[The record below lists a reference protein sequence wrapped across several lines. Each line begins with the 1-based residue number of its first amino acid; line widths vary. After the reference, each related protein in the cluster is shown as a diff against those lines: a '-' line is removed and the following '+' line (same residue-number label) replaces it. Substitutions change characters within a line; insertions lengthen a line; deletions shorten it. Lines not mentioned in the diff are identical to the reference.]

1 MPSRRCA
8 ALLGVV
14 MLAGLVAP
22 GCRNGLFGKQYE
34 YEEDLTLALDGSAT
48 VVVNASFASL
58 VALRGLTLDTALS
71 ARADRD
77 RERIRAAYQSP
88 VADVQRVGT
97 PWIRAGRRFIQ
108 IRLHVPD

>member
-1 MPSRRCA
+1 MSEHAAQRQVRQYIIRRMSPRARA

-14 MLAGLVAP
+14 MLAGFIAT

-48 VVVNASFASL
+48 LDVNASFASL
-58 VALRGLTLDTALS
+58 VALRGLALETTLS

-77 RERIRAAYQSP
+77 RDKLRAA
-88 VADVQRVGT
+88 
-97 PWIRAGRRFIQ
+97 
-108 IRLHVPD
+108 